1 MNIEELRDYC
11 IAKPGVTEEFPFDET
26 TLVFKVMG
34 KMFVFT
40 NLEGDWKLNLKCDP
54 QWAVELREQYPAVQP
69 GYYMNKMMWNSVVMD
84 GSLKSSMVLEMID
97 HSYQQVVN
105 KLTKKLKEELKTLTE
120 KDENI

>member
-54 QWAVELREQYPAVQP
+54 LWAMELRERYPAVQP